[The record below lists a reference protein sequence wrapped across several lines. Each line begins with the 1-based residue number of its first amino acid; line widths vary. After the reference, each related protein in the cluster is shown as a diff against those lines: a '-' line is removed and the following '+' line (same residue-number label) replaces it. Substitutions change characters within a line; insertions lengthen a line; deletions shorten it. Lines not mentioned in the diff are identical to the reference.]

1 MYMNMKTMKNI
12 FYALFAVAALVMVGC
27 TKDQT
32 YTPGEDLTGEQ
43 IYIDNSMS
51 TFYVQTADEKK
62 EEAEE
67 LKKLSRGLQKDE
79 VYTDDTYVDLKI
91 ARKSSSLEQF
101 DFEVKLTMLAEDA
114 ALFTLPQ
121 GSAQTGADQAAKTV
135 IFTVPCSFDAEASET
150 VLRLGFDISKLAT
163 NTDYEFVAE
172 LVDLANSSNYG
183 ADNHEFSIMHSV
195 PVELPFEDVG
205 TVTIEETFFR
215 DMLGYPLGLYSD
227 CTIQIHE
234 DDMKA
239 IEAAKTAG
247 TAPVFPAGYVRFYV
261 PRVMYQIA
269 AASIAASEGI
279 FDDADLEYFS
289 KGCGL
294 MLCMT
299 PTYEPVASDGA
310 RNYPHPL
317 HPTKATTGYGRYPL
331 VPVDTTTGELS
342 AVTLSSGT
350 VMMYLGSVPLSI
362 TGYGEAFITVFPDS
376 YGFGTTTRTMNT
388 YSYGISYWAIDSANG
403 SLWPC
408 PMNITWDKND
418 LEADW
423 ANYFKVDYNNDINY
437 TALGVGIFT
446 SEYQGNFANKYLYK
460 GVEKVSGEGVYYV
473 SDPYGTETKE
483 TGYLGLALSWN
494 GTTAKVVDMQ
504 PLNIQWN
511 GRELYAS
518 QSQNIKSAIEF
529 NENGNV
535 VKLIF
540 GVAIVNEE
548 GQVLGD
554 YTETF
559 DIEAP
564 EVGLEAFLGE
574 FSQYTYEL
582 YGPADP
588 ANPSGSLM
596 KAFYPLSSSVKIE
609 QALDKAGKPIA
620 NKVKIFGLMPT
631 DYDLSTT
638 ASGYLEGTYDPAT
651 NTIDVPAQFFHDMEW
666 DGTPIVGAAM
676 SIFPYFQPGVTNYG
690 SYTSK
695 NSPTGYIWL
704 SELAEEA
711 GSIALHYANGM
722 LEFGPSTNDT
732 VSADGYS
739 VILGYYDADYDEFV
753 VDAANMTFF
762 TTISWPS
769 IGVSNPT
776 FVPASGG
783 GAVAPLQKK
792 FVKKDV
798 NARENFQAR
807 KTRGEKVEFG
817 VSLTK

>member
-12 FYALFAVAALVMVGC
+12 FYALFAFVALVMVGC
-27 TKDQT
+27 TADQT
-32 YTPGEDLTGEQ
+32 YTPGEDLSGEQ

-51 TFYVQTADEKK
+51 EFYVQTADEKK
-62 EEAEE
+62 ELAEE
-67 LKKLSRGLQKDE
+67 LKKLSRGLQKE
-79 VYTDDTYVDLKI
+79 ETYVDDTYVDLKI

-114 ALFTLPQ
+114 ALFTLPK
-121 GSAQTGADQAAKTV
+121 GSTQTGADQAAKTV
-135 IFTVPCSFDAEASET
+135 VFTVPCSFDADASET
-150 VLRLGFDISKLAT
+150 VLRLGFDISQLAT
-163 NTDYEFVAE
+163 HTNYEFIAE
-172 LVDLANSSNYG
+172 LVDLENSSNYG
-183 ADNHEFSIMHSV
+183 ASDFEFSICHQIT
-195 PVELPFEDVG
+195 VELPFEDIG
-205 TVTIEETFFR
+205 LVTLTDAIYT
-215 DMLGYPLGLYSD
+215 GAVYSD
-227 CTIQIHE
+227 CVIQIHK
-234 DDMKA
+234 DDKKA
-239 IEAAKTAG
+239 IEDARAAG
-247 TAPVFPAGYVRFYV
+247 TKPVLEAGYVRFFI
-261 PRVMYQIA
+261 PRPWYQMV
-269 AASIAASEGI
+269 AASVAAGDGNFEES
-279 FDDADLEYFS
+279 DLDYFAM
-289 KGCGL
+289 GDGVMVCL
-294 MLCMT
+294 T
-299 PTYEPVASDGA
+299 TEYEPVAQDG
-310 RNYPHPL
+310 NPTHPHPME
-317 HPTKATTGYGRYPL
+317 PTKYQPTFPQHPL
-331 VPVDTTTGELS
+331 VGIVSADGSLRGRVATGATEQMYMARVPFVDGGMEFYQ
-342 AVTLSSGT
+342 
-350 VMMYLGSVPLSI
+350 VMFMP
-362 TGYGEAFITVFPDS
+362 S
-376 YGFGTTTRTMNT
+376 YGFGATTRTMNT
-388 YSYGISYWAIDSANG
+388 YSFGTAYWEPYQTG
-403 SLWPC
+403 SLYAIPFDVV
-408 PMNITWDKND
+408 WDKND

-446 SEYQGNFANKYLYK
+446 SEYQGNFGNKYLYK

-473 SDPYGTETKE
+473 ADPYGTQTQE
-483 TGYLGLALSWN
+483 TGYLGLAMSWN

-518 QSQNIKSAIEF
+518 QSQKIKSAIEF
-529 NENGNV
+529 NESGNI
-535 VKLIF
+535 VKLTF

-564 EVGLEAFLGE
+564 EVGLETFLGE

-588 ANPSGSLM
+588 ANATGSLLN
-596 KAFYPLSSSVKIE
+596 AFYPLSSSVKIE
-609 QALDKAGKPIA
+609 QALDKAGNPIA

-631 DYDLSTT
+631 DYDLSATPG
-638 ASGYLEGTYDPAT
+638 GYLEGTYDPAT

-666 DGTPIVGAAM
+666 DGTPLVGQAM
-676 SIFPYFQPGVTNYG
+676 PIFPYFQPGVTTYANYN
-690 SYTSK
+690 SK
-695 NSPTGYIWL
+695 NSPTGIIWL

-739 VILGYYDADYDEFV
+739 IILGYYEAAYDEFV
-753 VDAANMTFF
+753 VDAANMTLF